1 MHISI
6 VGVILR
12 QICGVQPPCFGLV
25 QRQKR
30 TKTNFHFVF
39 AFAHVP
45 HPTRLY
51 HDSIIMFCIYIYT
64 IVAFTFTYI
73 YIPYADDDWATK
85 PADHDTFGHQ
95 IPKPHLIFPG
105 HGLDSIRGIEELLDQ
120 VGPDSWD
127 ELGASAETSRNGWC
141 QFNFDP

>member
-1 MHISI
+1 M
-6 VGVILR
+6 
-12 QICGVQPPCFGLV
+12 QPPCFGLV
-25 QRQKR
+25 QSQKR

-45 HPTRLY
+45 HSTRLY
-51 HDSIIMFCIYIYT
+51 HDSIMFYIYIYI
-64 IVAFTFTYI
+64 IVVFTFTYI
-73 YIPYADDDWATK
+73 YIFCMQMMIGATK

-105 HGLDSIRGIEELLDQ
+105 HGLDSIRGIEELIDQ